1 MKKRGLPRPRPP
13 GQMVSTW
20 GSICDIR
27 ADVGDEKLMTYGRG
41 IRNLC
46 SFLDMTNGSLI
57 SERVAA
63 VPALQHFSENSH
75 VTSQMIP
82 S

>member
-1 MKKRGLPRPRPP
+1 MAA
-13 GQMVSTW
+13 STW

-27 ADVGDEKLMTYGRG
+27 ADVGDEKLMTYGRFHGG

-46 SFLDMTNGSLI
+46 SFLDMINESLI

-63 VPALQHFSENSH
+63 VPALQHFPENSH

>member
-1 MKKRGLPRPRPP
+1 
-13 GQMVSTW
+13 MVVHNNYIRDLAQNSAS
-20 GSICDIR
+20 GDIR
-27 ADVGDEKLMTYGRG
+27 ADVGDEKLMTYGRFHAG

-46 SFLDMTNGSLI
+46 SFLDMINGSLI
-57 SERVAA
+57 SERVAG

-75 VTSQMIP
+75 VTSQVIP